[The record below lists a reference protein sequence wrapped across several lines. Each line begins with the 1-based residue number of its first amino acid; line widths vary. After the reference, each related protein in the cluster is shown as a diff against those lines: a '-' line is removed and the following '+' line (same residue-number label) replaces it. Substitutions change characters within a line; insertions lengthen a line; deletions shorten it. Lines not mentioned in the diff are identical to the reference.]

1 MSIPLICRIETTQK
15 TAARPSVAVSAAA
28 VRAAVL
34 ALAIAAEPVADV
46 APAGSMSDITIRPE

>member
-15 TAARPSVAVSAAA
+15 AARPSVAVSAAA
-28 VRAAVL
+28 VRADVL

-46 APAGSMSDITIRPE
+46 APAGSMSEITIHPE

>member
-1 MSIPLICRIETTQK
+1 MSIPLICRIETTHK

-28 VRAAVL
+28 VRADVM